1 MKKINV
7 IIGLCIGAATL
18 CGCSDSL
25 LDVNPNMQNTTNNFF
40 KSAEQLEQGVNAA
53 YSTLQLNGQYEISNL
68 LLGELPSDNTWDE
81 VPANDGGYCGQLDEF
96 SMTSGNT
103 VTENSWRDNYIGIQQ
118 CNVVLNRVGNVPG
131 LTDDKKNT
139 TIGEMKF
146 LRGLM
151 YFNLVRIFGDVPL
164 VTQET
169 SNVNDYFG
177 QGRTAS
183 EEVYKQI
190 VADLTEAS
198 SLLPEKESQRGRANK
213 WAALGILAKVE
224 LTLKDYQAAQSHLQE
239 IVNANRYMLLDDPA
253 QIFSPHNKGNKEIIF
268 DVQFESGMNG
278 NTEGSDAFRYFSPS
292 GTVNGAKGHN
302 LPTKEVYDLFAD
314 NDLRKNT
321 YIKQTT
327 GNLASGKFVQT
338 SDVIEDGGN
347 NVVVLR
353 YADVLLMLSECLANN
368 GQLEEA
374 CHYLN
379 LIKRRAG
386 ISTFVSNV
394 QSEVLDEIA
403 LERRKELVNEGSR
416 WFDLIRTGKA
426 VEVMNNYFKS
436 TIGYNGISITE
447 DNLVQPI
454 PQSQIDTDSSIL
466 QNKNYN

>member
-1 MKKINV
+1 MKQIKS
-7 IIGLCIGAATL
+7 IIGVCLGIATL
-18 CGCSDSL
+18 CACSDSL
-25 LDVNPNMQNTTNNFF
+25 LDVNPSMQNTSNNFF
-40 KSAEQLEQGVNAA
+40 KSAEQLELGVNAA

-81 VPANDGGYCGQLDEF
+81 VPANDGGHCGQLDEF

-118 CNVVLNRVGNVPG
+118 CNVVLNRVGNIPG
-131 LTDDKKNT
+131 VSEAKKNT

-169 SNVNDYFG
+169 TNVNDYFG

-190 VADLTEAS
+190 QADLTDAT
-198 SLLPEKESQRGRANK
+198 SLLPETASQRGRANK

-224 LTLKDYQAAQSHLQE
+224 LTLKNYSAAQKHLQE
-239 IVNANRYMLLDDPA
+239 IVNANQYALLDDPSL
-253 QIFSPHNKGNKEIIF
+253 IFSPRNKGNKEIIF

-292 GTVNGAKGHN
+292 GTVSGAKGHN
-302 LPTKEVYDLFAD
+302 LPTKEVYNLFDD
-314 NDLRKNT
+314 NDLRKNA

-353 YADVLLMLSECLANN
+353 YADVVLMLAECLANN
-368 GQLEEA
+368 NQLTEA
-374 CHYLN
+374 CNYLN
-379 LIKRRAG
+379 LIKQRAS
-386 ISTFVSNV
+386 IASFNSTDKDK
-394 QSEVLDEIA
+394 VLDEIA

-426 VEVMNNYFKS
+426 VEVMNAYFKS
-436 TIGYNGISITE
+436 TIGYNGITITE

-454 PQSQIDTDSSIL
+454 PQSQIDTDPSIT